1 MDKKEQTRL
10 RVQRYRD
17 KQNSVTD
24 VTQSPDNVTQDVTQ
38 YPAYLYALADIEM
51 RAKLRLIRDSLKTH
65 GVLREVRY
73 GVSGPTF
80 DVISELLEVVK

>member
-17 KQNSVTD
+17 KKNSVTD
-24 VTQSPDNVTQDVTQ
+24 VTQCPENVTQDVTH
-38 YPAYLYALADIEM
+38 YPAIIHALSDPVKRE
-51 RAKLRLIRDSLKTH
+51 KLEKIYQSLKDFNVTD
-65 GVLREVRY
+65 GVRY

-80 DVISELLEVVK
+80 AVIGEMLEVTK